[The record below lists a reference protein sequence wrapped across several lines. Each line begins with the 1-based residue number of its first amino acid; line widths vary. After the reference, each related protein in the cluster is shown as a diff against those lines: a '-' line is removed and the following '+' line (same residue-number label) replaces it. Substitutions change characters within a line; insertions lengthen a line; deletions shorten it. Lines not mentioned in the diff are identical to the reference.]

1 MLRKIHIDDLEIGM
15 FVEKYGEGTF
25 REPLAFPRQEVTSV
39 EQIEFFRKSGAV
51 EVFIDPARGAGGE
64 APAEVWP
71 DEPVDFVGLERK
83 VAFSDE
89 IPVAS
94 KVYAEAVRHAREVM
108 EMARNAGRVEYSASA
123 PVVDDIVASVERNE
137 SAAICLSKLRAR
149 DEYHYTHAVNV
160 SLLAVIFAKHLGLD
174 DRAVRD
180 LGMAGL
186 YHDIG
191 KARLPE
197 ALLNKPGRLLPW
209 ERKVAHSHAVEGY
222 RLLQGQPDVPRPV
235 LHAVLEHH
243 ERFDGKGYP
252 RGLAD
257 GELHLFARVIAIADV
272 YDAIT
277 SDRPYAK
284 AKPAAEAFRVMYS
297 MRNKDFGARYLE
309 HFIKSLGIFPVGSF
323 VRLNNGHYA
332 VVCEANSDQPL
343 RPSVKIVF
351 DAKFRPRRAEVVDLA
366 TAQATDLA
374 DRLEIVETLDP
385 RGRKID
391 VMRLLT

>member
-1 MLRKIHIDDLEIGM
+1 MLKRIHIDDLEIGM
-15 FVEKYGEGTF
+15 FVEKYGSGTF
-25 REPLAFPRQEVTSV
+25 REPLAFPRQEVLSV
-39 EQIEFFRKSGAV
+39 EQIEYFRKNGAV
-51 EVFIDPARGAGGE
+51 EVYIDVAKGAGGE
-64 APAEVWP
+64 IEVWP
-71 DEPVDFVGLERK
+71 QEAIEFFGLERK
-83 VAFSDE
+83 VPFTDE

-94 KVYAEAVRHAREVM
+94 KVYAEAVRHSRDLM
-108 EMARNAGRVEYSASA
+108 EMARQSARVDYAASA
-123 PVVDDIVASVERNE
+123 PVVDDIVQSVERNE
-137 SAAICLSKLRAR
+137 SAAVCLTKLRAR

-160 SLLAVIFAKHLGLD
+160 AVLAVIFGKHLGLD
-174 DRAVRD
+174 GQAVRD
-180 LGMAGL
+180 LGLAGL

-197 ALLNKPGRLLPW
+197 ALLNKPGKLAPW
-209 ERKVAHSHAVEGY
+209 ERKVAHSHSVEGY
-222 RLLQGQPDVPRPV
+222 RLLQAQPGVPRAV

-243 ERFDGKGYP
+243 ERFDGRGYP

-257 GELHLFARVIAIADV
+257 GEMHLFSRVVSIVDV

-297 MRNKDFGARYLE
+297 MRNKDFGANYLE

-343 RPSVKIVF
+343 RPTVKVVF
-351 DAKFRPRRAEVVDLA
+351 DAKFRPRRAEIVDLA
-366 TAQATDLA
+366 QAQATDLA
-374 DRLEIVETLDP
+374 DRPEIVETLDP
-385 RGRKID
+385 RVQKID

>member
-1 MLRKIHIDDLEIGM
+1 MLKKIHIDDLEVGM
-15 FVEKYGEGTF
+15 FVEKYGAGTF
-25 REPLAFPRQEVTSV
+25 REPLAFPRLEVVSV
-39 EQIEFFRKSGAV
+39 EQIDFFRKNGAV
-51 EVFIDPARGAGGE
+51 DVFIDVSKSAGGVV
-64 APAEVWP
+64 EVWP
-71 DEPVDFVGLERK
+71 EEPVEFVGLERK
-83 VAFSDE
+83 VAFADE

-94 KVYAEAVRHAREVM
+94 KVYAEAVRHAREIM
-108 EMARNAGRVEYSASA
+108 EAARQSGRIDYSASTA
-123 PVVDDIVASVERNE
+123 LVEGMVASVERNE
-137 SAAICLSKLRAR
+137 SAAVSLSRLRAR

-160 SLLAVIFAKHLGLD
+160 SLLAIVFGKHLGLGQSQ
-174 DRAVRD
+174 VRD

-191 KARLPE
+191 KACLPE
-197 ALLNKPGRLLPW
+197 SILNKPGKLSLW
-209 ERKVAHSHAVEGY
+209 EEKIAHSHSVEGY
-222 RLLQGQPDVPRPV
+222 RLLKGQPDVPQAV

-257 GELHLFARVIAIADV
+257 GEMHLFARVVSIVDV
-272 YDAIT
+272 FDAIT

-297 MRNKDFGARYLE
+297 MRNKDFGANYLE

-343 RPSVKIVF
+343 RPSVKVVF

-366 TAQATDLA
+366 QAQATDLA
-374 DRLEIVETLDP
+374 DRLEIVESLDP
-385 RGRKID
+385 RAHRID